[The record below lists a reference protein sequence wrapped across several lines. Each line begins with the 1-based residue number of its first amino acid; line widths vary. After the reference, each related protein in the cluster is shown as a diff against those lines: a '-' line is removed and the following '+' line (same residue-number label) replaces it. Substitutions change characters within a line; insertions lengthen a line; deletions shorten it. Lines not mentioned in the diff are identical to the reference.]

1 MRGVVIALGAL
12 ALAIGAV
19 VFWPNADRLNGL
31 SNIID
36 TDGAEG
42 NPVLVIEVG
51 GQAKGEIEI
60 ELLRDVAPNHVARIV
75 SLAEN
80 AAYDGVVFHRVIAG
94 FMAQTGDV
102 QFGKRGGG
110 TLGRAGTGGSDGADL
125 SAEFSDISFTPGTV
139 GMARAQHP
147 DSANS
152 QFFIMFADAPF
163 LDGQYTVIGRV
174 IAGMDVVNAIKKGDP
189 NLNGLVSE
197 PDYMVSVSVKVPE
210 N

>member
-80 AAYDGVVFHRVIAG
+80 AAYD
-94 FMAQTGDV
+94 
-102 QFGKRGGG
+102 
-110 TLGRAGTGGSDGADL
+110 L
-125 SAEFSDISFTPGTV
+125 SLI
-139 GMARAQHP
+139 H
-147 DSANS
+147 
-152 QFFIMFADAPF
+152 I
-163 LDGQYTVIGRV
+163 
-174 IAGMDVVNAIKKGDP
+174 
-189 NLNGLVSE
+189 
-197 PDYMVSVSVKVPE
+197 
-210 N
+210 